1 MIRLLVILAV
11 TGTLLCVVCISSAA
25 ALGGRE
31 IMTKGWSW
39 NWSDWAIRVNEDTD
53 EFSIEP
59 AEPGKGGV
67 WVNGE
72 RVDENGNPDYATW
85 MNAPTET
92 REFPWTGSGEIN
104 IGMPADLTYTQG
116 PTPKV
121 TVTGP
126 GPALDRFHI
135 EGGRFRLR
143 GWSSTN
149 TFNGI
154 PGPGDIS
161 ANRPPRLKIE
171 VTAPGVIR
179 FDVSGTETLEI
190 KNYNQDS
197 LTLDVSGAS
206 KTTVQGTAR
215 LAVLDLDGAA
225 RVDLAGLSLETATA
239 DLSDAS
245 YLVMA
250 PKASAKIDA
259 DDAARV
265 TLNTRPQQLTQ
276 DLEGA
281 ASVDGPG
288 SSATPTPPAV
298 PAKK

>member
-1 MIRLLVILAV
+1 MIRLLVILSV
-11 TGTLLCVVCISSAA
+11 TGMLLCVVCISSAL

-31 IMTKGWSW
+31 IMTKGWTW
-39 NWSDWAIRVNEDTD
+39 DPGDWAININEDTD
-53 EFSIEP
+53 DFSIQP
-59 AEPGKGGV
+59 AEDGKGGV

-72 RVDENGNPDYATW
+72 RIDENGNPDYSAW
-85 MNAPTET
+85 MTSPTET
-92 REFPWTGSGEIN
+92 RDFPWSGAGEIN
-104 IGMPADLTYTQG
+104 LGMPADLIYTQG
-116 PTPKV
+116 PTPKI

-126 GPALDRFHI
+126 AQALDRF
-135 EGGRFRLR
+135 EANGGRLRLR
-143 GWSSTN
+143 GWNATN

-179 FDVSGTETLEI
+179 FDLSGTETVEI

-206 KTTVQGTAR
+206 KATVQGTAR

-225 RVDLAGLSLETATA
+225 RADLSALTLEQATA

-245 YLVMA
+245 FLIMA
-250 PKASAKIDA
+250 PKLSASINA

-265 TLNTRPQQLTQ
+265 TLNSKPAQLTQ
-276 DLEGA
+276 ELEGA
-281 ASVDGPG
+281 AAVDGPG
-288 SSATPTPPAV
+288 VAAAPATTA
-298 PAKK
+298 AKSK

>member
-11 TGTLLCVVCISSAA
+11 TGTLLSIVCISSAV

-39 NWSDWAIRVNEDTD
+39 DWSDWAVRIDEDSD
-53 EFSIEP
+53 QFSIQP

-72 RVDENGNPDYATW
+72 RVDENGNPDYAAW
-85 MNAPTET
+85 MTAATET
-92 REFPWTGSGEIN
+92 REFPWTGAGEIN
-104 IGMPADLTYTQG
+104 LGMPADLIYTQG
-116 PTPKV
+116 PTPKL

-126 GPALDRFHI
+126 APALDRF
-135 EGGRFRLR
+135 EANGGRFRLR
-143 GWSSTN
+143 GWASTN
-149 TFNGI
+149 TFRGV

-171 VTAPGVIR
+171 ATAPGVIR
-179 FDVSGTETLEI
+179 FDLSGTETVEI
-190 KNYNQDS
+190 RNYAQDS
-197 LTLDVSGAS
+197 LTLDLSGAS
-206 KTTVQGTAR
+206 KATVQGSAR
-215 LAVLDLDGAA
+215 LAVVDLDGAA
-225 RVDLAGLSLETATA
+225 RADLSALTLEQATA

-250 PKASAKIDA
+250 PKISANIQA

-265 TLNTRPQQLTQ
+265 TLNSRPQQLTQ
-276 DLEGA
+276 DIEGA
-281 ASVDGPG
+281 ASVDVAGGAAAPA
-288 SSATPTPPAV
+288 ATA
-298 PAKK
+298 AKGK